1 MSFRISTY
9 TGLEVDL
16 LNLQENDINIYDI
29 AHSISMIVRFNG
41 HIKFFYSVGQH
52 CILVSEVLK
61 DSNYSVKM
69 QLYGLLHDAS
79 EAYFQDIIT
88 PLKHSGLVNVYREK
102 EEQAFSIILQKF
114 GIELPI
120 DDEKKIIKNADK
132 FMFMNERK
140 ILQNITVENPE
151 INFEFNGEIIEKP
164 FLDIEN
170 KYVDIF
176 NKLIK
181 SYKKNGS
188 GNN

>member
-79 EAYFQDIIT
+79 DM
-88 PLKHSGLVNVYREK
+88 EK
-102 EEQAFSIILQKF
+102 VMNISKNFLIL
-114 GIELPI
+114 
-120 DDEKKIIKNADK
+120 
-132 FMFMNERK
+132 
-140 ILQNITVENPE
+140 
-151 INFEFNGEIIEKP
+151 
-164 FLDIEN
+164 
-170 KYVDIF
+170 
-176 NKLIK
+176 
-181 SYKKNGS
+181 
-188 GNN
+188 